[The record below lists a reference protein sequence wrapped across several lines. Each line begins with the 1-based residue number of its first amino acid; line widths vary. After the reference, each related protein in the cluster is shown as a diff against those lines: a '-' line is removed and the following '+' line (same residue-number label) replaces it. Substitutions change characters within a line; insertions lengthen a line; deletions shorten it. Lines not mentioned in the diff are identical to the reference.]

1 MDSPIQTE
9 FIDAGE
15 LTFEVDTCGEGK
27 RLALCLHGFPESS
40 HSWRH
45 QLPLLA
51 KLGYRAWAPNLRG
64 YGQTTRPAKVSD
76 YAMDRLLADVA
87 ALIDASEAESV
98 LLIGHDWGGAIAWN
112 FALQGIRPLERF
124 IVMNIPHPKLFLKG
138 LATLPQLL
146 RSWYM
151 FFFQI
156 PWLPEKFLGMQG
168 AKRIAHAFSKMAVH
182 RDRFPDEL
190 LDKYRQNALQPGAL
204 TAMLNY
210 YRASF
215 RDLKGAKDVRKSA
228 GTLET
233 PTLMIWG
240 EQDTALGKELT
251 SGTDELVSDL
261 TLRYIPDSSHWV
273 QQDTPEVVNRMMH
286 AWLTG
291 RAVPEAG

>member
-1 MDSPIQTE
+1 MNFPIRTE
-9 FIDAGE
+9 LIDAGE
-15 LTFEVDTCGEGK
+15 LTFEVDTCGAGK

-76 YAMDRLLADVA
+76 YAMDHLLADVA

-98 LLIGHDWGGAIAWN
+98 LLIAHDWGGAIAWN
-112 FALQGIRPLERF
+112 FALRGIRPLERF

-138 LATLPQLL
+138 LFTLPQFL

-168 AKRIAHAFSKMAVH
+168 AKRIGHAFTKMAVH

-215 RDLKGAKDVRKSA
+215 RDLKGAKAARTSS
-228 GTLET
+228 GPLQT

-251 SGTDELVSDL
+251 TGTDEWVSDL

-273 QQDTPEVVNRMMH
+273 QQDTPDVVNTMME
-286 AWLTG
+286 AWLTDQP
-291 RAVPEAG
+291 VPEAG